1 MAIQGESNRVSIRI
15 SKETVWGETPPTGPG
30 PTMARLPYLSD
41 TLNHN
46 KRTKQSNTL
55 RSDRMKDA
63 QVQVGVDAQG
73 DINFELRFADFDAIL
88 ECALAST
95 FAAATFTGSGGNLD
109 FAASSGGTQVITAP
123 AATWDSYIVGA
134 WVRVSG
140 ANANNNGVFKVT
152 AKTSTDL
159 TIANATGTL
168 QANADGA
175 SVRQK
180 TMRNG
185 TTKQS
190 LLIEKQYE
198 DLTNNYE
205 NYRGMRVAGLSL
217 NIQSEEIVQATV
229 RFMGKQGYLATA
241 TVSGSLTNPSAND
254 SMTASLNVGSI
265 VEGGA
270 ALSTALKS
278 ISMDLNNNPRSLSG
292 VGNVAAIGVNLG
304 SISLTG
310 RVEAYF
316 EDQVLLTKVR
326 NHTSSSLEFRL
337 TDPQGNVFV
346 FTLAQLKW
354 SGNPNNPGL
363 DQDVMLPLDFS
374 CERQPTDNYMIQV
387 DALAV

>member
-1 MAIQGESNRVSIRI
+1 MHQGESNRVSIRI
-15 SKETVWGETPPTGPG
+15 SKETVWGETPVT
-30 PTMARLPYLSD
+30 PTMAKLPYLSD

-46 KRTKQSNTL
+46 KRTKQSDVL

-73 DINFELRFADFDAIL
+73 DINFELRFADFETIL
-88 ECALAST
+88 EAALASAFT
-95 FAAATFTGSGGNLD
+95 AVSTTGAGTASNFGFAAAGAGV
-109 FAASSGGTQVITAP
+109 QVITGP
-123 AATWDSYIVGA
+123 AAWTTNYVVGA
-134 WVRVSG
+134 WVRVKLA
-140 ANANNNGVFKVT
+140 ANALNNGVWKIT
-152 AKTSTDL
+152 AKTSTTL
-159 TIANATGTL
+159 TVANATGASE
-168 QANADGA
+168 AN
-175 SVRQK
+175 SVAVIAQK

-190 LLIEKQYE
+190 LLIEKQHE
-198 DLTNNYE
+198 DLTNNYT
-205 NYRGMRVAGLSL
+205 NFRGMRVAGLSL
-217 NIQSEEIVQATV
+217 NLQTESIVTGAV
-229 RFMGKQGYLATA
+229 RFMGKSGNIATA

-270 ALSTALKS
+270 ALSTAIKS
-278 ISMDLNNNPRSLSG
+278 ITMDLNNNPRALAA

-304 SISLTG
+304 SIALTG

-316 EDQVLLTKVR
+316 EDQVLLTKAY

-337 TDPQGNVFV
+337 TDPQGNAFV

-354 SGNPNNPGL
+354 SGNQTNPGI
-363 DQDVMLPLDFS
+363 DQDAMLPLDFS

-387 DALAV
+387 DALAA